1 MSSNLPIFFN
11 PETMP
16 APNGYSQV
24 AMIPAGARLVQ
35 LAGQVGI
42 RPDGTITGPDFAAQA
57 EQAFENVKAGL
68 AAAGSGFE
76 HVIRLG
82 MFVTDFAAQGPALR
96 AVRDRYVNIAA
107 PPVSTTLQVSRFF
120 REGLLFELDVLAVVP
135 G

>member
-1 MSSNLPIFFN
+1 MPTDALTFLN
-11 PETMP
+11 PDTMP

-24 AMIPAGARLVQ
+24 VLIPAGARLVQ
-35 LAGQVGI
+35 LSGQVGI
-42 RPDGTITGPDFAAQA
+42 RPDGSIAGPDFAAQA
-57 EQAFENVKAGL
+57 EQAFANVKAGL

-82 MFVTDFAAQGPALR
+82 MFVSDFAAQGPALR
-96 AVRDRYVNIAA
+96 EVRDRYVNRAA
-107 PPVSTTLQVSRFF
+107 PPASTTLQIGRFF

>member
-1 MSSNLPIFFN
+1 MPSDLPIFLN

-24 AMIPAGARLVQ
+24 VLIPAGARLVQ

-42 RPDGTITGPDFAAQA
+42 RPDGSIAAPDFAGQA
-57 EQAFENVKAGL
+57 AQAFENVRAGL

-76 HVIRLG
+76 HVIKLN
-82 MFVTDFAAQGPALR
+82 MFVTDFAAQGPTLR
-96 AVRDRYVNIAA
+96 EVRDRYVNRAA
-107 PPVSTTLQVSRFF
+107 PPASTTLQVSRFF

>member
-1 MSSNLPIFFN
+1 MATDAPTFLN
-11 PETMP
+11 PDMMP

-24 AMIPAGARLVQ
+24 VLIPAGARLVQ

-42 RPDGTITGPDFAAQA
+42 RPDGSIAAPDFAGQA
-57 EQAFENVKAGL
+57 VQAFENVKAGL

-82 MFVTDFAAQGPALR
+82 MFVTDFAAQGPILR
-96 AVRDRYVNIAA
+96 EVRDRYVNVAA
-107 PPVSTTLQVSRFF
+107 PPVSTTLQLSRFF

>member
-1 MSSNLPIFFN
+1 MPPDAPTFLN

-24 AMIPAGARLVQ
+24 VLIPAGARLVQ
-35 LAGQVGI
+35 LSGQVGI
-42 RPDGTITGPDFAAQA
+42 HPDGSIAGPDFAAQA

-82 MFVTDFAAQGPALR
+82 MFVTDFPSQISTLR
-96 AVRDRYVNIAA
+96 EVRDRYVNVAA
-107 PPVSTTLQVSRFF
+107 PPASTTLQISGFF
-120 REGLLFELDVLAVVP
+120 RSGLLFELDVLAVVP

>member
-1 MSSNLPIFFN
+1 MPADPLTLLN
-11 PETMP
+11 PDTMP

-24 AMIPAGARLVQ
+24 VLIPAGARLVQ
-35 LAGQVGI
+35 LSGQVGI
-42 RPDGTITGPDFAAQA
+42 RPDGSIAGPDFAAQA

-82 MFVTDFAAQGPALR
+82 MLVTDFVAQGPTLR
-96 AVRDRYVNIAA
+96 EVRDRYVNRAA
-107 PPVSTTLQVSRFF
+107 PPASTTLQISRFF
-120 REGLLFELDVLAVVP
+120 RDGLLFELDVLAVVP

>member
-1 MSSNLPIFFN
+1 MPTEVLSFLN

-24 AMIPAGARLVQ
+24 VVVPPGARLVQ
-35 LAGQVGI
+35 LSGQVGI
-42 RPDGTITGPDFAAQA
+42 RPDGTIAGPGFAAQA

-68 AAAGSGFE
+68 AAAGTGFE

-82 MFVTDFAAQGPALR
+82 MFVTDFPAQGPALR
-96 AVRDRYVNIAA
+96 EVRDRYVNVAA
-107 PPVSTTLQVSRFF
+107 PPASTTLQVSRFF
-120 REGLLFELDVLAVVP
+120 RDGLLFELDVLAVVP

>member
-1 MSSNLPIFFN
+1 MPADSLAFLN
-11 PETMP
+11 PAAMP
-16 APNGYSQV
+16 APNGYSQLV
-24 AMIPAGARLVQ
+24 LIPAGARLVQ

-42 RPDGTITGPDFAAQA
+42 RPDGAIAGPGFAAQA

-82 MFVTDFAAQGPALR
+82 MFVTDFAAQGPTLR
-96 AVRDRYVNIAA
+96 QLRDRYVNVAA
-107 PPVSTTLQVSRFF
+107 PPASTTLQVSRFF
-120 REGLLFELDVLAVVP
+120 RDGLLFELDVLAMVP

>member
-1 MSSNLPIFFN
+1 MPADLPVFLN
-11 PETMP
+11 PDAMP

-24 AMIPAGARLVQ
+24 VLVPAGARLVQ

-42 RPDGTITGPDFAAQA
+42 RPDGTIAGPGFAEQA
-57 EQAFENVKAGL
+57 EQAFANVEAGL

-82 MFVTDFAAQGPALR
+82 MFVTDFAAQGPTLR
-96 AVRDRYVNIAA
+96 AVRDRYVNVAA

-120 REGLLFELDVLAVVP
+120 REGLLFELDVLAMVP

>member
-1 MSSNLPIFFN
+1 MPSNLPIFLN
-11 PETMP
+11 PETML
-16 APNGYSQV
+16 APNGYSHV
-24 AMIPAGARLVQ
+24 ALIPAGAQLVQ

-42 RPDGTITGPDFAAQA
+42 RPDGTIAGPDFAAQA

-96 AVRDRYVNIAA
+96 AVRDRYVNRTA
-107 PPVSTTLQVSRFF
+107 PPVSTTLQISRFF

>member
-1 MSSNLPIFFN
+1 MPTDAPIFLN
-11 PETMP
+11 PDTMP

-24 AMIPAGARLVQ
+24 ALIPAGVRLVQ
-35 LAGQVGI
+35 LSGQVGI
-42 RPDGTITGPDFAAQA
+42 RPDGSLAGPDFVAQA

-96 AVRDRYVNIAA
+96 EVRDRYVNRAA
-107 PPVSTTLQVSRFF
+107 PPASTTLQIARFF
-120 REGLLFELDVLAVVP
+120 RDGLLFELDVLAVVP